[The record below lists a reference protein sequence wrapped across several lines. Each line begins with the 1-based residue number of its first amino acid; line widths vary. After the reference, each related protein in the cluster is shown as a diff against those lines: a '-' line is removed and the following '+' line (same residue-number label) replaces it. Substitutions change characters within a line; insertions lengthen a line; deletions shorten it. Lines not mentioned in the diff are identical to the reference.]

1 VSKRSNRRSVPKA
14 KVWRSI
20 AAETGRTMSEW
31 FRLLDG
37 CGRSGVKSSENVSWL
52 KKRFGLTN
60 AYASAIQRGTR
71 RNARCETALAVRQ
84 PC

>member
-1 VSKRSNRRSVPKA
+1 MSKRGKGRSVADA

-31 FRLLDG
+31 FRLMDV

-52 KKRFGLTN
+52 KKRFGLSN
-60 AYASAIQRGTR
+60 AYASAIQRGYTAKR
-71 RNARCETALAVRQ
+71 RV
-84 PC
+84 

>member
-1 VSKRSNRRSVPKA
+1 MPNTSNRRSVADA

-31 FRLLDG
+31 FRLMDV

-52 KKRFGLTN
+52 RKRFGLPHT
-60 AYASAIQRGTR
+60 YASAIQQGYRAK
-71 RNARCETALAVRQ
+71 RNV
-84 PC
+84 